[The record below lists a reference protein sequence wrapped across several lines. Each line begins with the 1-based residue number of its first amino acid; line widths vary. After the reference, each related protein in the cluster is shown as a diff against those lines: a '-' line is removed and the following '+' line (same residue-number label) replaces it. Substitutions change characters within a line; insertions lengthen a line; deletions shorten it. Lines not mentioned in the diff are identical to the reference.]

1 MGWVRNRMVPKLVR
15 TRPAALL
22 GMGGS
27 LCRISAAC
35 VETLFTTIELTGGRF
50 LLARGKTIATV
61 ARAEETVLPRHPG
74 ARVSGVEIRS
84 RLRIFQPATAV
95 IRIECAD
102 LALTDEEKRQL
113 ADRGRAALKRH
124 REATSQARNRALE
137 SHPGSVPV

>member
-1 MGWVRNRMVPKLVR
+1 MVPKLVR

-84 RLRIFQPATAV
+84 RLRIFRPAAATAG

-102 LALTDEEKRQL
+102 LAQIERLAKYGQFPVVDRRLSGDTDVF
-113 ADRGRAALKRH
+113 
-124 REATSQARNRALE
+124 S
-137 SHPGSVPV
+137 PGTV